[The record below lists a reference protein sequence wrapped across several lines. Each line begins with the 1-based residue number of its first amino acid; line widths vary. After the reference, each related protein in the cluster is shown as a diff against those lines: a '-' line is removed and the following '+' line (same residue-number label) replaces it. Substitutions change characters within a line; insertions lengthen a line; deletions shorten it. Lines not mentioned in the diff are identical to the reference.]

1 MEYPYFKTIPDPQDP
16 TKMIQE
22 LASLAIETRI
32 APFSDNPEVN
42 NPTGDEN
49 AFFYGIT
56 IDGWREQLTTF
67 QPWEEGYQSMDKKEA
82 EKFLADDVTQTLLN
96 YWIK

>member
-1 MEYPYFKTIPDPQDP
+1 MGECTATNYLITFLSMEYPYFKTIPDPQDP

-56 IDGWREQLTTF
+56 IDG
-67 QPWEEGYQSMDKKEA
+67 
-82 EKFLADDVTQTLLN
+82 
-96 YWIK
+96 